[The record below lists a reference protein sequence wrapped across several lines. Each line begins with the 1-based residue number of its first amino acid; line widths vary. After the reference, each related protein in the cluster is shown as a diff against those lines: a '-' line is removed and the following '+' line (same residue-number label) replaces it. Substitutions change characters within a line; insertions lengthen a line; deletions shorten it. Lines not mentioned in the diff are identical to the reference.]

1 MAYSQRK
8 VELAATA
15 KEDMAYVGCELP
27 TETMAGVLQYF
38 HEALSPDLRRKQL
51 TNGPGPQKTP
61 CTKITAMKQPG
72 RRAGVI
78 FTRLSDER
86 PNVAIISMIMHD
98 SMFASH
104 NAEYG
109 RKLEGAVVVAVN
121 DIP

>member
-1 MAYSQRK
+1 MASSQRK

-15 KEDMAYVGCELP
+15 KEDMAYGGCELP

-51 TNGPGPQKTP
+51 TNGPGPQKT
-61 CTKITAMKQPG
+61 TITALKQPG
-72 RRAGVI
+72 KRAGVI

-104 NAEYG
+104 KAEYG
-109 RKLEGAVVVAVN
+109 RNLEGAVVVAVN